1 VTIGTRAPSAEPAT
15 PTASSPDHRHRRAI
29 SLHRRSTAQVR
40 PQTVNKHFSL
50 MAAVFKLAHDDLLRS
65 RGIDNP
71 FASLRKA
78 AVQGY

>member
-1 VTIGTRAPSAEPAT
+1 
-15 PTASSPDHRHRRAI
+15 
-29 SLHRRSTAQVR
+29 VR